1 MPNQPP
7 INTNDIPEFT
17 GQIIDIFEDF
27 LASKKMIILTGI
39 GEATT
44 FVKIFGENYDYL
56 SDKIK
61 DTLKQWKLTQ

>member
-1 MPNQPP
+1 MSDQPP

-27 LASKKMIILTGI
+27 LTSKKTMVLNNKGD
-39 GEATT
+39 ATN
-44 FVKIFGENYDYL
+44 FVSIFGENYDYL

-61 DTLKQWKLTQ
+61 DTLKQWKLI